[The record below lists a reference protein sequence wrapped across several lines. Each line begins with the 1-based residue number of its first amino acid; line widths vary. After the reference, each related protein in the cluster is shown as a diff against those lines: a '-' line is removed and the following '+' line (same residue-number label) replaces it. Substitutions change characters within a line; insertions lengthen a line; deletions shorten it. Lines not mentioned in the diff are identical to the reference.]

1 MNKRNKYRL
10 RIQNCIWTIIDVHA
24 TVSDEDENW
33 VFLDQFEDLEQSIED
48 LDMSHVSEID
58 VLMVEQAT
66 NALLIQ
72 FQPVF
77 KSGNI
82 GPVYELQEN

>member
-1 MNKRNKYRL
+1 MDKKNKYRL

-33 VFLDQFEDLEQSIED
+33 DFLDQFEDLEQSIDD
-48 LDMSHVSEID
+48 LDLSHVSETD
-58 VLMVEQAT
+58 VLMVEKAT
-66 NALLIQ
+66 NALLTQ

-77 KSGNI
+77 NSGNF

>member
-1 MNKRNKYRL
+1 MDKKNKYRL

-33 VFLDQFEDLEQSIED
+33 IFLDQFEDLEQSIED
-48 LDMSHVSEID
+48 LDMAHVSETD
-58 VLMVEQAT
+58 VRMVEQAT
-66 NALLIQ
+66 NALLTQ

-77 KSGNI
+77 DSGNF

>member
-1 MNKRNKYRL
+1 MDKKNKYRL

-48 LDMSHVSEID
+48 LDMAHVSETD

-66 NALLIQ
+66 NALLTQ

-77 KSGNI
+77 DSGNF